1 LTTVAA
7 PDTTLCD
14 FTVTAYIGPMARP
27 RSFDPDEALNLARD
41 VFWRKGFQGTSL
53 DDITAAT
60 GLAKPSLYAAFGDK
74 NALFLKVLDRYHE
87 RIVANAERVL
97 KEGPS
102 ARDAIERWLTGFV
115 PFCSGVKGTRGCL
128 SVNTAADGA
137 SDQKEV
143 RNRLERFNRKLE
155 QLLSNRLRADRAQ
168 FSDAF
173 DPDHTAHAIM
183 AIYMGLMVLAKDAPD
198 AARVRATLNQA
209 MKLFA

>member
-1 LTTVAA
+1 
-7 PDTTLCD
+7 
-14 FTVTAYIGPMARP
+14 MARP
-27 RSFDPDEALNLARD
+27 RSFDPDEALDLARD
-41 VFWRKGFQGTSL
+41 VFWQKGFQGTSL

-102 ARDAIERWLTGFV
+102 ARDAIERWLSGFV
-115 PFCSGVKGTRGCL
+115 PFCSGIKGSRGCL
-128 SVNTAADGA
+128 SVNAAADGA
-137 SDQKEV
+137 ADQKQV
-143 RNRLERFNRKLE
+143 RDRIQRFNRKLE
-155 QLLSNRLRADRAQ
+155 ELLRNRLRADRAQ

-173 DPDHTAHAIM
+173 DPAGSAHTLM

-209 MKLFA
+209 MKLLA

>member
-7 PDTTLCD
+7 FDIALCD
-14 FTVTAYIGPMARP
+14 FTVSAYIDPMARP
-27 RSFDPDEALNLARD
+27 RSFDPNEALDLARD

-87 RIVANAERVL
+87 RIVANAERAL

-102 ARDAIERWLTGFV
+102 ARDAIERWLARFV

-128 SVNTAADGA
+128 SVNTAADGV

-143 RNRLERFNRKLE
+143 RKRVERFNRKLE
-155 QLLSNRLRADRAQ
+155 ELLSTRLRADRGQ
-168 FSDAF
+168 FSDRF
-173 DPDHTAHAIM
+173 DPDSTAHAIM
-183 AIYMGLMVLAKDAPD
+183 AIYLGLMVLAKDAPD

-209 MKLFA
+209 MKLLA